1 MPTLSMKRIMLLSV
15 VGHAIQEIEADPK
28 RGLRRVVDLGQDLV
42 HGDTARGIFS
52 FLQQV
57 LQKQNSPCYTLL
69 ERMVHEVQHKSLQHF
84 SVALGWDSWAEGGK
98 LLRQSPE
105 KQSWAKSLTVTESD
119 TLRTLRAEVKPYIAK
134 GVRTFFV
141 RVDSQKALSTALQL
155 ASGETACA
163 MLLILPPALI
173 DNQSAARIS
182 LCHTV
187 CTVLYDQ
194 PERIKAQAILRRA
207 KCLYGV
213 YHVCTEQ
220 DSAASITAWMEQLD
234 GPYFAIVQERDSCEA
249 QEIAQQ
255 IMAFRQNPTIPLI
268 PIAATADFNQ
278 IQAQIDKKKV
288 Q

>member
-1 MPTLSMKRIMLLSV
+1 MQALSMKRIMLLSV
-15 VGHAIQEIEADPK
+15 IGRAIQEIEADPK

-57 LQKQNSPCYTLL
+57 LQKQNSPCYVLL
-69 ERMVHEVQHKSLQHF
+69 ERMVREVQHKSLQHF
-84 SVALGWDSWAEGGK
+84 SVALGWDSWTEGGK
-98 LLRQSPE
+98 LLRQSAE
-105 KQSWAKSLTVTESD
+105 KQSWAKSLTVTETD
-119 TLRTLRAEVKPYIAK
+119 TLYTLRAQVKPDIAK

-141 RVDSQKALSTALQL
+141 RANSQKALYTALQL

-163 MLLILPPALI
+163 MLLIVPPALI

-187 CTVLYDQ
+187 CTALYDQ
-194 PERIKAQAILRRA
+194 PERAKAQAILRRA

-213 YHVCTEQ
+213 YHVCTEE
-220 DSAASITAWMEQLD
+220 DRADRVMAWIEQLE
-234 GPYFAIVQERDSCEA
+234 GPFFAIVQERDSREA

-255 IMAFRQNPTIPLI
+255 IMAFRQNPTIPII
-268 PIAATADFNQ
+268 PIAAMADFEQ
-278 IQAQIDKKKV
+278 IQTQIDKKKV
-288 Q
+288 R